1 MPSPETLERF
11 IAKVET
17 NQHAEAIEQFYT
29 ADASM
34 QENGQEPRRGREA
47 LAANERKV
55 LARMKSVRSRCVR
68 PVLVSGDI
76 VVVRWIFEF
85 ETLDG
90 GAMRMEEL
98 AWQRWEGE
106 RIAEERFFYDPK
118 QLEPVLFTARAW
130 RAVEM
135 HEADVPALQ
144 GFFDANPEYFRAVN
158 GVPPTPTE
166 AHEEFHPELPPGFS
180 CDRHWLVKIVP
191 AQGSMVAMAN
201 VSANMLAQGVWHI
214 GLFIVAT
221 KLHGTGAAREIYAAL
236 ESWMRNRGAKWL
248 RLGVVAGNSRAERF
262 WESLGYVETRKR
274 PGLPMGARVNDLRV
288 MAKPLAGGTLA
299 EYLALVARDRPESP

>member
-1 MPSPETLERF
+1 MPSAGTLERF
-11 IAKVET
+11 IAKVES
-17 NQHAEAIEQFYT
+17 NAHAEAIEEFYT

-34 QENGQEPRRGREA
+34 RENGHEPRRGRDA

-68 PVLVSGDI
+68 PVLVSGDT

-90 GAMRMEEL
+90 GRMRMEEL
-98 AWQRWEGE
+98 AWQRWDGE
-106 RIAEERFFYDPK
+106 RIAEEQFFYDPQ
-118 QLEPVLFTARAW
+118 QLEPALFTAGAW
-130 RAVEM
+130 RANEM
-135 HEADVPALQ
+135 GEADVGALQ
-144 GFFDANPEYFRAVN
+144 AFFDANPEYFLAVH
-158 GVPPTPTE
+158 GVPATPTE
-166 AHEEFHPELPPGFS
+166 AREEMHPELPPGFR
-180 CDRHWLVKIVP
+180 CDRHWLVKVAP
-191 AQGSMVAMAN
+191 AHGAMVAMAN
-201 VSANMLAQGVWHI
+201 VAEGMLAKDVWHV

-221 KLHGTGAAREIYAAL
+221 KLHGTGAAREIYSAL
-236 ESWMRNRGAKWL
+236 EAWMRSRGAKWL
-248 RLGVVAGNSRAERF
+248 RLGVVAGNVRAERF

-274 PGLPMGARVNDLRV
+274 TGLAMGARVNDLRI